1 LKQESEISNKDG
13 TIYLE
18 EIRFVRNFFTLIIL
32 YNIFLAVYKAGIHFV
47 SFWNLKAKSWV
58 KGRRN
63 LFKTI
68 KENYP
73 LTDKKKVWLHCS
85 SLGEFEQGRPVL
97 KKIIESYPDAQI
109 VITFFSSSG
118 YEIAKRDNDFQQI
131 YYLPMDSS
139 SNAISLLNI
148 LKPDLVLWVKYD
160 YWYYYLREIKSRKI
174 PLLLISGVYHE
185 NQVFFK
191 WYGGFFRKMLPCISH
206 FFLQN
211 FRSKQ
216 QLDLLI
222 ASEKSTVTGD
232 TRCDRVINIAEKFT
246 AVPGIVEFCGD
257 KKVIVAGS
265 TWEDDEAEWT
275 HFAKIH
281 SEIKF
286 IIAPHEIN
294 DERLNDVKNEFQGSV
309 FYSEWINSQKSPLT
323 NETAEVEKP
332 VPQVLIIDNIGM
344 LSRLYKYATITYVG
358 GGFGYDG
365 LHNILEAAVYGKP
378 IIFGPEYEKNF
389 EASDLIECSGAISI
403 DNALE
408 LEDAV
413 NNLLNNE
420 QKLASSGE
428 AAKKYIYENAGA
440 SEKILSYIQMN
451 RLLIN

>member
-1 LKQESEISNKDG
+1 
-13 TIYLE
+13 LE
-18 EIRFVRNFFTLIIL
+18 EIRFVRNFFILIIL
-32 YNIFLAVYKAGIHFV
+32 YNIFLAVYAAGIHFV

-58 KGRRN
+58 KGRKS
-63 LFKTI
+63 LLKTL

-73 LTDKKKVWLHCS
+73 LTDEKKVWLHCS

-97 KKIIESYPDAQI
+97 KKMIESYPNVQI

-118 YEIAKRDNDFQQI
+118 YEIAKRDKDFQLI
-131 YYLPMDSS
+131 YYLPMDSPA
-139 SNAISLLNI
+139 NAISLLNI

-160 YWYYYLREIKSRKI
+160 YWYYYLREIKKRKI
-174 PLLLISGVYHE
+174 PLLLVSGVYHE
-185 NQVFFK
+185 NQIFFK
-191 WYGGFFRKMLPCISH
+191 WYGGFFRKMLPFFSH

-211 FRSKQ
+211 LRSKQ

-222 ASEKSTVTGD
+222 DPEKSTVTGD
-232 TRCDRVINIAEKFT
+232 TRCDRVINIAEKFIE
-246 AVPGIVEFCGD
+246 VPGIAEFCGD

-265 TWEDDEAEWT
+265 TWEEDEAEWT

-281 SEIKF
+281 PEIKF
-286 IIAPHEIN
+286 IIAPHEVN
-294 DERLNDVKNEFQGSV
+294 DERLKDVKDEFPDSV
-309 FYSEWINSQKSPLT
+309 FYSGGIMDQKHIAS
-323 NETAEVEKP
+323 NQAAEVAKP
-332 VPQVLIIDNIGM
+332 VPQVLIINNIGM

-389 EASDLIECSGAISI
+389 EASDLIDCSGAISI

-408 LEDAV
+408 LEDV
-413 NNLLNNE
+413 VIRLLNNE
-420 QKLASSGE
+420 QELASRGA

-440 SEKILSYIQMN
+440 SEKILFYIQMN